1 MSAAASPRA
10 APAGAMLRRRAVG
23 FLARLRDN
31 GFTVGPAEA
40 SDMLRILAGSDLA
53 RVGDLR
59 GALKALL
66 CCRAAD
72 WHRFDALFDAH
83 WLGHGM
89 KRAALVQGQ
98 SPAARAAARP
108 VPGAP
113 PSGIPERL
121 ADQVERTD
129 EAAGADARPGSS
141 RRAGASAAESIA
153 DTDLRHLA
161 DPDDLARAHALAE
174 RLARRMRH
182 RLNRRERVAR
192 KGRRLDLRAT
202 IHRSIASG
210 GTPLALAF
218 RRRRTKPLSI
228 TLLLDVSGSMDQ
240 YAAFFLRFMHG
251 VLGHFVRADAFV
263 FHTRLIH
270 VAPALAERNPQKALD
285 RLSLIC
291 QGWSGGTR
299 IGACLASFN
308 RHHAARVLGSRS
320 VLVILSDGYDTG
332 PPELLA
338 REMAAAGR
346 RTRRIVWLNPMAGW
360 DGYSPKAAGMQ
371 AALPHIEL
379 FAPAHNLRSLEA
391 LEPYLARI

>member
-1 MSAAASPRA
+1 
-10 APAGAMLRRRAVG
+10 MLRRRAVG
-23 FLARLRDN
+23 FLTRLRDN

-53 RVGDLR
+53 RIGELR

-66 CCRAAD
+66 CCRPAD

-83 WLGHGM
+83 WLGRGM

-98 SPAARAAARP
+98 
-108 VPGAP
+108 P
-113 PSGIPERL
+113 PSQAAPGLARGPAPSAISERL
-121 ADQVERTD
+121 AAEVERTD
-129 EAAGADARPGSS
+129 AAGAADARPGSS

-153 DTDLRHLA
+153 DTDLRHLT

-182 RLNRRERVAR
+182 RLNRRERLAR
-192 KGRRLDLRAT
+192 QGRRLDLRAT
-202 IHRSIASG
+202 IHRSIARG
-210 GTPLALAF
+210 GTPLSLAF
-218 RRRRTKPLSI
+218 RRRRTKPLSV

-251 VLGHFVRADAFV
+251 MLSHFVRADAFV

-299 IGACLASFN
+299 IGDSLAAFN
-308 RHHAARVLGSRS
+308 RHHAVRLLGSRS
-320 VLVILSDGYDTG
+320 VLIVLSDGYDTG
-332 PPELLA
+332 APELLA
-338 REMAAAGR
+338 REMAAAAR

-360 DGYSPKAAGMQ
+360 DGYSPAAAGMR